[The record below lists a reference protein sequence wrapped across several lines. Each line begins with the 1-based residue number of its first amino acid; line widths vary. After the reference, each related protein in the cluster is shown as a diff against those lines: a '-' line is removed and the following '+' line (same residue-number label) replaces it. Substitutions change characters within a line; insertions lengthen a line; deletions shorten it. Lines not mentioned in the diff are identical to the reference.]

1 MKNVENISR
10 HFYEEH
16 TKVLGFH
23 ETYYIIRVSWD
34 VMFWEDLEYVL
45 GNTYFLEIGDKQ

>member
-1 MKNVENISR
+1 MKLVKDRRPYFCEDL
-10 HFYEEH
+10 
-16 TKVLGFH
+16 TQVLGFH

-45 GNTYFLEIGDKQ
+45 GNTYFSEIGDKQ